1 MIGTLVQLAVLFF
14 VLGMLSIGGGN
25 AILADMQAATV
36 HTHGWMTDKE
46 FLDIFA
52 LSRAAPGPGTLVVAL
67 IGLKAAGL
75 AGAVVAFLAMFAPP
89 FGIMYGAARAWRRAR
104 GFVWYAVAER
114 GLAPIAIGFS
124 FAGGLVL
131 LQAGEFSALRLGIT
145 AAATAVLALTETH
158 PMLVMLAGAGLMLAA
173 G

>member
-1 MIGTLVQLAVLFF
+1 MIGTLTQLGLLFF

-25 AILADMQAATV
+25 AILADMQAASV

-52 LSRAAPGPGTLVVAL
+52 LSRATPGPGTLVVAL

-75 AGAVVAFLAMFAPP
+75 AGAAVAFTAMFAPP
-89 FGIMYGAARAWRRAR
+89 FAIIYTATRAWHRAR
-104 GFVWYAVAER
+104 TSAWYALAER

-131 LQAGEFSALRLGIT
+131 LQASEWHALPLAIT
-145 AAATAVLALTETH
+145 AAATATLALTETH
-158 PMLVMLAGAGLMLAA
+158 PMLVMLAAALVMLLA
-173 G
+173 

>member
-1 MIGTLVQLAVLFF
+1 MIGTLLHLGGLFC
-14 VLGMLSIGGGN
+14 VLGLLSIGGGN

-36 HTHGWMTDKE
+36 HTYGWMTDKE

-52 LSRAAPGPGTLVVAL
+52 LSRATPGPGTLVVAL

-75 AGAVVAFLAMFAPP
+75 AGAAVAFVAMFAPP
-89 FGIMYGAARAWRRAR
+89 FVIIHCAARAWHRAR
-104 GFVWYAVAER
+104 NSAWYGVAER

-131 LQAGEFSALRLGIT
+131 LQAAGWVWLSLAIT
-145 AAATAVLALTETH
+145 AVATVVLAFTETH
-158 PMLVMLAGAGLMLAA
+158 PMLVMLAGAAIMLLA
-173 G
+173 